1 MARNTG
7 IFNFAGNFE
16 VKKTAPLDARVV
28 VGTKLELTSTA
39 TWADS
44 DNNVW
49 LYDGLVVAVTEASNY
64 GLYMLTNYDPVSAP
78 TAYTDAENWVQ
89 IDATAAVTDVVDS
102 LESTATNKALSAN
115 QGKVLSEKIETLK
128 SSLGTVYNYKG
139 SKDTWAEL
147 PSNATAGDVWNVNEA
162 HDNVPAGTNW
172 AWDGSKW
179 DALGGTIDLSDY
191 YTKTEADAAIEEA
204 IGEALEENEILSDI
218 EELQGQVAAN
228 SSALQIINSDSE
240 DQAGSLKKVLKDA
253 KDYAD
258 AQLTNYVE
266 KVEGSSLITSE
277 KLELIDTNASDIAEL
292 KTSVE
297 ANTAGLL
304 KLNGNENQEGSV
316 LNIVKTKI
324 EAALDWQEL

>member
-49 LYDGLVVAVTEASNY
+49 LYDGLVVAVTEANGY
-64 GLYMLTNYDPVSAP
+64 GLYMLTNYDPVTAP

-89 IDATAAVTDVVDS
+89 IDATAAKIDVEDS
-102 LESTATNKALSAN
+102 LTSTATDKALSAN
-115 QGKVLSEKIETLK
+115 QGKVLSEKIDNIK
-128 SSLGTVYNYKG
+128 SSLGTIYNYKG
-139 SKDTWAEL
+139 SKETWAEL

-179 DALGGTIDLSDY
+179 DALGGTVDLSSYATTSEMESYVDSAI
-191 YTKTEADAAIEEA
+191 ESAIEEQD
-204 IGEALEENEILSDI
+204 LESLKSIVE
-218 EELQGQVAAN
+218 AN

-240 DQAGSLKKVLKDA
+240 TQAGSLKKVLKDA
-253 KDYAD
+253 KDYTD
-258 AQLTNYVE
+258 TQLTNYVE

-277 KLELIDTNASDIAEL
+277 KLALIDTNAEDISEL
-292 KTSVE
+292 KTKVE

-304 KLNGNENQEGSV
+304 KLNGTAEQEGSV
-316 LNIVKTKI
+316 LNIVKTNI
-324 EAALDWQEL
+324 ESALDWKEL

>member
-78 TAYTDAENWVQ
+78 TAYTEEDNWVQ
-89 IDATAAVTDVVDS
+89 IDATAAKIDVEDS
-102 LESTATNKALSAN
+102 LTSTATNKALSAN
-115 QGKVLSEKIETLK
+115 QGKVLSEKIDNIK
-128 SSLGTVYNYKG
+128 SSLGVIYNYKG
-139 SKDTWAEL
+139 SKETWAEL
-147 PSNATAGDVWNVNEA
+147 PNNATAGDVWNVNEA

-179 DALGGTIDLSDY
+179 DALGGTVDLSAYATTSAMESYVDSAI
-191 YTKTEADAAIEEA
+191 ESAIEE
-204 IGEALEENEILSDI
+204 EDLESLKSI
-218 EELQGQVAAN
+218 VAAN
-228 SSALQIINSDSE
+228 SSALQIINNDSE
-240 DQAGSLKKVLKDA
+240 TQDGSLKKTLKDA
-253 KDYAD
+253 KDYTD
-258 AQLTNYVE
+258 TQLLNYVE

-277 KLELIDTNASDIAEL
+277 KLALIDTNASDISTL

-304 KLNGNENQEGSV
+304 KLNGTEEQQGSV

-324 EAALDWQEL
+324 ESALTWQEL